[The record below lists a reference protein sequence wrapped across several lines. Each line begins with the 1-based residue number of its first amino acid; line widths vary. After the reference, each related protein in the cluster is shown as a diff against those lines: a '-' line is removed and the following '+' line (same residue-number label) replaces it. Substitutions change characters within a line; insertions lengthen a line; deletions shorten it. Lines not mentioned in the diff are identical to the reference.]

1 MMGED
6 IYCMVAPG
14 FIKKGRFIWL
24 PYTHHQVAHLAVR
37 RVHGLKNHNISYS
50 ERNIFFGTIEY

>member
-37 RVHGLKNHNISYS
+37 RVHGLKITTFLIVR
-50 ERNIFFGTIEY
+50 EIFFGTIEY

>member
-14 FIKKGRFIWL
+14 FIEKGRFIWL

-37 RVHGLKNHNISYS
+37 RVHGLKITTFLIVR
-50 ERNIFFGTIEY
+50 EIFFRNH